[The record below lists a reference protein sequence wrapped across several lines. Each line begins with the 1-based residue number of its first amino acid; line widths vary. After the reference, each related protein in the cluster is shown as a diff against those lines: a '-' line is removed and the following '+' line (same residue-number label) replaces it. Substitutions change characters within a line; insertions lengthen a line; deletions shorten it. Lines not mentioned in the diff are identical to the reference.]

1 MDPLVVLPCQA
12 LLFDCD
18 GVLVDSHGTVIRSW
32 TRWALR
38 FGLDPAEV
46 TPMVHGRRSID
57 TVALLIAPEHRAEA
71 VRVIDAYE
79 LEDAAA
85 VRSVAGA
92 AALVSS
98 VPEENWA
105 VVTSGTSALARA
117 RLGAAG
123 IPLPR
128 VLVTADG
135 VTRGKPDP
143 EGYLAAAH
151 ELGVSPGDTLVLE
164 DSVSGIEAGRR
175 AGAAGVVGVGDMEA
189 TAADVVVTDLRSLEW
204 SGSGLAVFGSGEHRS
219 ATERTSAQ

>member
-1 MDPLVVLPCQA
+1 MEPLVVLPCRA

-46 TPMVHGRRSID
+46 VPMVHGRRSVD
-57 TVALLIAPEHRAEA
+57 TVALLIPPEHRAKA
-71 VRVIDAYE
+71 VQVIDSYE

-92 AALVSS
+92 PALVSS
-98 VPEENWA
+98 VPQENWA
-105 VVTSGTSALARA
+105 VVTSGTTALARA
-117 RLGAAG
+117 RLAAAG

-128 VLVTADG
+128 VLVTADD

-143 EGYLAAAH
+143 EGYLAAARR
-151 ELGVSPGDTLVLE
+151 LGVSPGDALVLE
-164 DSVSGIEAGRR
+164 DSGSGIEAGRR
-175 AGAAGVVGVGDMEA
+175 AGVAGVVGVGDVEE
-189 TAADVVVTDLRSLEW
+189 TTADVVVSDLRSLEW
-204 SGSGLAVFGSGEHRS
+204 VGSGLGVFGPG
-219 ATERTSAQ
+219 ALRTAPRRNGAQ